1 MSDPTLKELRQ
12 QEQAIVVSKA
22 RHDQPR
28 VARAMEL
35 LEEMGAACLELAA
48 LAKDISADHVEAH
61 LVALKLDR
69 DRAELAMVSA
79 ERTLQTILREA
90 AQREAEQAISE
101 A

>member
-1 MSDPTLKELRQ
+1 MSEPTLNELRQ
-12 QEQAIVVSKA
+12 KEQEIAVGKA

-35 LEEMGAACLELAA
+35 LEGMGAACLELAA

-79 ERTLQTILREA
+79 ERTLQAILREA
-90 AQREAEQAISE
+90 AQREAEQTVSE

>member
-1 MSDPTLKELRQ
+1 MSEPTLNELRQ
-12 QEQAIVVSKA
+12 KEQEIAVGKA

-35 LEEMGAACLELAA
+35 LEGMAAACLELAT

-79 ERTLQTILREA
+79 ERTLQAILREA
-90 AQREAEQAISE
+90 AQREAEQAVSE
-101 A
+101 T